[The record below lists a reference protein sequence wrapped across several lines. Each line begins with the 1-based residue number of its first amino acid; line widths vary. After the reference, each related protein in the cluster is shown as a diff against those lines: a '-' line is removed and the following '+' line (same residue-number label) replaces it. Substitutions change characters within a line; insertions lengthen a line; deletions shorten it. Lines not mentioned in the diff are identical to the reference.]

1 MTGFPLNFQVQA
13 RRRKEHVLK
22 SPAPGSSSPTW
33 TLGLQVRASWEI
45 LNLPNLKPVYIHPQS
60 SERSQASM
68 VSPVPDVAKATMVLP
83 GVPGLA
89 SDTWLLSPPFS
100 LTSLASLLQSSQV
113 SVPATSGRLCKRGE
127 RLLGALWV
135 APVTAAQP
143 CPCGRKAATDIGKL

>member
-33 TLGLQVRASWEI
+33 TLGLEVRASWAI

-100 LTSLASLLQSSQV
+100 LTSLASLLQKQPSVCASNEWTFVQKGRETAWV
-113 SVPATSGRLCKRGE
+113 SVGGPCHSRS
-127 RLLGALWV
+127 ALSLW
-135 APVTAAQP
+135 QESSH
-143 CPCGRKAATDIGKL
+143 RHW